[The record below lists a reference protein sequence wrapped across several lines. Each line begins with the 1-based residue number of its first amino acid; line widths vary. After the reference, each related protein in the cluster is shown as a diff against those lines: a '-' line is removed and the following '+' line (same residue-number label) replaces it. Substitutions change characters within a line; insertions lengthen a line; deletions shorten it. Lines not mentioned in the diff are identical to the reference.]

1 MLLAILA
8 FSCKKFTFDSKKVK
22 KKTEKMSTELKLSL
36 DAAEYRKQ
44 LNQIAQETKNAM
56 AKVESAVNQT
66 AASTEKLTQSTD
78 KMSASVA
85 KTECSIPDMGR

>member
-1 MLLAILA
+1 
-8 FSCKKFTFDSKKVK
+8 
-22 KKTEKMSTELKLSL
+22 MSTELKLSL

-85 KTECSIPDMGR
+85 KTEKATGGLFGKDKTIIFIESSIPGMGR

>member
-1 MLLAILA
+1 
-8 FSCKKFTFDSKKVK
+8 
-22 KKTEKMSTELKLSL
+22 MSTELKLSL

-44 LNQIAQETKNAM
+44 LNQIAQETKNTM

-85 KTECSIPDMGR
+85 KTEKATGGLFGKDKTIIFIESSIPGMGR